1 MALVDPNIA
10 LSYKPLQVADPV
22 AQYGRM
28 ATIENAEAQNRLY
41 QLQMQQ
47 AQRQQETQN
56 ALNTA
61 YQSAYDPTTGQLN
74 MNQLRQSLA
83 TGGYGAQIPSVEKAY
98 FAGRKEQ
105 VEFET
110 KQRDLQSAKLDAAMK
125 EISAFRDAPS
135 AIQGVRSHLQRGNL
149 DQTTAAALIDKI
161 QTAPNF
167 ATWQQDTLRSLL
179 SAKDRLGV
187 LGTVDTGPYQV
198 QTMRDP
204 ITGKVVVTDRFMKGM
219 SPGESERIRLETEQK
234 GINERRLELAEQQA
248 ARAADPIYQET
259 MAAARTRGTETAK
272 SDVKALEVLP
282 KLVAT
287 ATDGITL
294 IDELIGKRDAKGNLL
309 KGAAPHPGF
318 EAAVGATLLPGARFV
333 PGTAAASFDARF
345 QQINS
350 QSFLSAFESLRGG
363 GHISNVEGEK
373 ATSAVNR
380 MALAQEEKEFIA
392 AARDVQDVLRKGVER
407 AQARVGKIK
416 ASSVSAPSVGAV
428 VDGYKFKGG
437 NPADPA
443 SWEKQ

>member
-10 LSYKPLQVADPV
+10 MSYKGIQLADPL

-28 ATIENAEAQNRLY
+28 AAIQNAQQQNQLA

-83 TGGYGAQIPSVEKAY
+83 TGGYGAQIPLVEQKY

-105 VEFET
+105 IEFET
-110 KQRDLQSAKLDAAMK
+110 KKRDLQVSKLDAAMK

-135 AIQGVRSHLQRGNL
+135 AIQNVQLQLQRGNL
-149 DQTTAAALIDKI
+149 DSATATEIINKI

-219 SPGESERIRLETEQK
+219 PPGQAEQLSLQAESNRISQGRLEV
-234 GINERRLELAEQQA
+234 AEQQA
-248 ARAADPIYQET
+248 AQAADPVFQET

-272 SDVKALEVLP
+272 NDVKALEVLP

-333 PGTAAASFDARF
+333 PGTAAASFDSRF
-345 QQINS
+345 QQINN

-363 GHISNVEGEK
+363 GHISNAEGEK

-407 AQARVGKIK
+407 AQARVAKIK
-416 ASSVSAPSVGAV
+416 AVGTSAPSVGAV